1 MRLVRIAHSRDLD
14 PCRGTPSASRQT
26 SPNVAL
32 AARRRVVTPIVFG
45 TIVTALLLLAP
56 SMALAGEDTRDLFTR
71 LREDYGLLGGAVG
84 AFVGGLLTCATPCVY
99 PMIAITVSIFGAK
112 QAESRRQAILLSLSF
127 VLGIAVL
134 FTTLLVGAAL
144 TGSLFGSALQ
154 KWWVYVGIA
163 IVMAAMAAS
172 MFGAFELTLP
182 EGLMQRLSGVGG
194 VGYGGAF
201 ALGLVS
207 SLIAAPCTGPV
218 LTGVLL
224 WIGKTQSVVLGALV
238 GLMYSLGLG
247 LPFFLVGAFAV
258 GLPKGGKW
266 MVGVKSFFGTVLFVC
281 ALYFLRYAIPAM
293 TKVARHDTMFMV
305 AGAGA
310 ILFGIILGAI
320 HLDWSDDGKLVKLRK
335 GLGVFT
341 ATVGGFVLWVSIEL
355 PPESIAIAHENT
367 ANTPGS
373 SSANA
378 PAKPLLAW
386 EHSEKEALEKAQ
398 REKRPFMVDFTAD
411 WCGACKEFTKHTFSD
426 PRVMERC
433 GNFVAVKFDA
443 TDDEDPQVE
452 QVKKKYNVVGLP
464 TVVIFDSTGKEQKRF
479 TEFVP
484 ADKFLKAIEGIN

>member
-1 MRLVRIAHSRDLD
+1 MKPVRIVDCRDPETPERSR
-14 PCRGTPSASRQT
+14 CAKGQT
-26 SPNVAL
+26 SANVARFE
-32 AARRRVVTPIVFG
+32 RRISGAP
-45 TIVTALLLLAP
+45 LLLG
-56 SMALAGEDTRDLFTR
+56 ALVFALVLVSPTVASAAEDTRDLFTR

-84 AFVGGLLTCATPCVY
+84 AFIGGLLTCATPCVY

-112 QAESRRQAILLSLSF
+112 QAQSRRQAVLLSLSF
-127 VLGIAVL
+127 VMGIAVL

-144 TGSLFGSALQ
+144 TGSLFGAALQ
-154 KWWVYVGIA
+154 KWWVNAGIA
-163 IVMAAMAAS
+163 VVMAAMAAS

-182 EGLMQRLSGVGG
+182 DGLMQRLSGVGG

-266 MVGVKSFFGTVLFVC
+266 MVGVKSFFGTVLLVC

-293 TKVARHDTMFMV
+293 AQVARHDTMFMV

-310 ILFGIILGAI
+310 IVLGILLGAI
-320 HLDWSDDGKLVKLRK
+320 HLDWSDDGLLVKVRK
-335 GLGVFT
+335 ALGILV
-341 ATVGGFVLWVSIEL
+341 ATVGGFVLWVSIEQ
-355 PPESIAIAHENT
+355 PPEMPTAPIADAT
-367 ANTPGS
+367 TG
-373 SSANA
+373 
-378 PAKPLLAW
+378 AKRLLAW

-411 WCGACKEFTKHTFSD
+411 WCGACKELTKHTFSD
-426 PRVMERC
+426 PRVMEKC

-443 TDDEDPQVE
+443 TNDEDPQVE

-464 TVVIFDSTGKEQKRF
+464 TVVIFDSTGRERARF
-479 TEFVP
+479 TEFVS

>member
-1 MRLVRIAHSRDLD
+1 MLLLL
-14 PCRGTPSASRQT
+14 
-26 SPNVAL
+26 SPTMAL
-32 AARRRVVTPIVFG
+32 AA
-45 TIVTALLLLAP
+45 
-56 SMALAGEDTRDLFTR
+56 EDTRDLFTR
-71 LREDYGLLGGAVG
+71 LREDYGLVGGAVG
-84 AFVGGLLTCATPCVY
+84 AFIGGLLTCATPCVY

-112 QAESRRQAILLSLSF
+112 QAQSRRQAIFLSLAF
-127 VLGIAVL
+127 VMGIAVL

-154 KWWVYVGIA
+154 KWWVNAGIA
-163 IVMAAMAAS
+163 LVMAVMAAS

-266 MVGVKSFFGTVLFVC
+266 MVGVKSFFGTVLLVC

-293 TKVARHDTMFMV
+293 TKVARHDTMFML
-305 AGAGA
+305 AGGGA

-320 HLDWSDDGKLVKLRK
+320 HLDWNDEGALVKVRK
-335 GLGVFT
+335 GLGILA
-341 ATVGGFVLWVSIEL
+341 ATVGGFVLWVSIEM
-355 PPESIAIAHENT
+355 PPELPMVSV
-367 ANTPGS
+367 
-373 SSANA
+373 ANA
-378 PAKPLLAW
+378 ATATAGSEAPKQLLTW

-426 PRVMERC
+426 PRVMEKA

-443 TDDEDPQVE
+443 TDDEDPQVD

-464 TVVIFDSTGKEQKRF
+464 TVVIFDSTGKERTRF

>member
-1 MRLVRIAHSRDLD
+1 MML
-14 PCRGTPSASRQT
+14 
-26 SPNVAL
+26 
-32 AARRRVVTPIVFG
+32 G
-45 TIVTALLLLAP
+45 TILFALLLLSP
-56 SMALAGEDTRDLFTR
+56 SMAFAAEDTRDLFTR

-84 AFVGGLLTCATPCVY
+84 AFLGGLLTCLTPCVY
-99 PMIAITVSIFGAK
+99 PMIAITVSVFGAK
-112 QAESRRQAILLSLSF
+112 QAQSKRQAVLLSLSF
-127 VLGIAVL
+127 VMGIAVL

-154 KWWVYVGIA
+154 KWWVNAGIA

-218 LTGVLL
+218 LTGVIL

-238 GLMYSLGLG
+238 GLSYSLGLG

-266 MVGVKSFFGTVLFVC
+266 MVGVKSFFGTVLLVC

-293 TKVARHDTMFMV
+293 AKVARHDMTFMV
-305 AGAGA
+305 GGGAA
-310 ILFGIILGAI
+310 ILFGILLGAI
-320 HLDWSDDGKLVKLRK
+320 HLDWSDGGPIVKIRK
-335 GLGVFT
+335 ALGVLAAT
-341 ATVGGFVLWVSIEL
+341 AGGFVLWVSVEL
-355 PPESIAIAHENT
+355 PPEMPIQPVADVA
-367 ANTPGS
+367 ANGQ
-373 SSANA
+373 
-378 PAKPLLAW
+378 PAKPMLTW
-386 EHSEKEALEKAQ
+386 EHSEKEALEKAK

-426 PRVMERC
+426 PRVMEKT
-433 GNFVAVKFDA
+433 GSFVAVKFDA
-443 TDDEDPQVE
+443 TNDEDPQVE
-452 QVKKKYNVVGLP
+452 EVKKKYNVVGLP
-464 TVVIFDSTGKEQKRF
+464 TVVIYDSTGKERTRF

-484 ADKFLKAIEGIN
+484 AEKFLKAIEGIN

>member
-1 MRLVRIAHSRDLD
+1 MRIAHSRDLE
-14 PCRGTPSASRQT
+14 PGRRTPRASGQT
-26 SPNVAL
+26 LPNVAPN
-32 AARRRVVTPIVFG
+32 RRSIITPITLGV
-45 TIVTALLLLAP
+45 IVCALLLLAP
-56 SMALAGEDTRDLFTR
+56 TIALADEDTRDLFTR

-84 AFVGGLLTCATPCVY
+84 AFIGGLLTCATPCVY

-112 QAESRRQAILLSLSF
+112 QAESRRQAVLLSLSF
-127 VLGIAVL
+127 VMGIAVL

-144 TGSLFGSALQ
+144 TGGLFGSALQ
-154 KWWVYVGIA
+154 KWWVNAGIA

-266 MVGVKSFFGTVLFVC
+266 MVGVKSFFGTVLLVC

-293 TKVARHDTMFMV
+293 TKVARHDMMFMV

-310 ILFGIILGAI
+310 ILVGIILGAI
-320 HLDWSDDGKLVKLRK
+320 HLDWSDEGKLVKLRK
-335 GLGVFT
+335 GLGVLM

-355 PPESIAIAHENT
+355 PPVGPDDGHVTGPIPSGSASAT
-367 ANTPGS
+367 A
-373 SSANA
+373 
-378 PAKPLLAW
+378 AKPLLVW

-398 REKRPFMVDFTAD
+398 REKRPFMVDFTAE
-411 WCGACKEFTKHTFSD
+411 WCGACKEFTKHTFLD

-443 TDDEDPQVE
+443 TDDEDPQVD

-464 TVVIFDSTGKEQKRF
+464 TVVIFDSTGKERKRF

-484 ADKFLKAIEGIN
+484 AEKFLKAIEGID

>member
-1 MRLVRIAHSRDLD
+1 M
-14 PCRGTPSASRQT
+14 
-26 SPNVAL
+26 
-32 AARRRVVTPIVFG
+32 
-45 TIVTALLLLAP
+45 LLLLSPTLA
-56 SMALAGEDTRDLFTR
+56 MAAEDKRDLFTR

-112 QAESRRQAILLSLSF
+112 QAQSRRQAVLLSLSF
-127 VLGIAVL
+127 VMGIAVL

-154 KWWVYVGIA
+154 KWWVNVFIA
-163 IVMAAMAAS
+163 IVMGAMAAS

-218 LTGVLL
+218 LTGVIL
-224 WIGKTQSVVLGALV
+224 WIGKTHNVVLGALV
-238 GLMYSLGLG
+238 GFMFSLGLG

-266 MVGVKSFFGTVLFVC
+266 MVGVKSFFGTVLLVC

-293 TKVARHDTMFMV
+293 NKVARHDTMFMV

-320 HLDWSDDGKLVKLRK
+320 HLDWSDEGALVKVRK
-335 GLGVFT
+335 SLGILAAT
-341 ATVGGFVLWVSIEL
+341 AGGFVLWVSFEM
-355 PPESIAIAHENT
+355 PP
-367 ANTPGS
+367 PGF
-373 SSANA
+373 
-378 PAKPLLAW
+378 KWL
-386 EHSEKEALEKAQ
+386 HSEKEAVDIAQ
-398 REKRPFMVDFTAD
+398 QDKRPLMVDFTAD
-411 WCGACKEFTKHTFSD
+411 WCGACKEFAKHTFTD
-426 PRVMERC
+426 PRVMDKAV
-433 GNFVAVKFDA
+433 NFVALKFDA
-443 TDDEDPQVE
+443 TNDEDPQVE

-464 TVVIFDSTGKEQKRF
+464 TVVIFDSTGKERTRF

-484 ADKFLKAIEGIN
+484 ADKFLKAMEDIN

>member
-1 MRLVRIAHSRDLD
+1 MRIAPSRDLESLE
-14 PCRGTPSASRQT
+14 RTSRSSGQT
-26 SPNVAL
+26 SPNVARFEP
-32 AARRRVVTPIVFG
+32 RRSATPIFIGAV
-45 TIVTALLLLAP
+45 VCLLVLLAP
-56 SMALAGEDTRDLFTR
+56 TVASAAEDTRDLFTR

-84 AFVGGLLTCATPCVY
+84 AFIGGLLTCATPCVY

-112 QAESRRQAILLSLSF
+112 QAQSRRQAIFLSLAF
-127 VLGIAVL
+127 VMGIAVL

-154 KWWVYVGIA
+154 KWWVNVGIA

-266 MVGVKSFFGTVLFVC
+266 MVGVKSFFGTVLLVC
-281 ALYFLRYAIPAM
+281 ALYFLRYAIPTM
-293 TKVARHDTMFMV
+293 EKVARHDTMFMV

-310 ILFGIILGAI
+310 ILFGIIIGAI
-320 HLDWSDDGKLVKLRK
+320 HLDWSDEGTLIKPRK
-335 GLGVFT
+335 ILGILAAT
-341 ATVGGFVLWVSIEL
+341 AGGFVLWVSVEK
-355 PPESIAIAHENT
+355 PPE
-367 ANTPGS
+367 GS
-373 SSANA
+373 AA
-378 PAKPLLAW
+378 VADPDKPLLTW
-386 EHSEKEALEKAQ
+386 LHSEKEAAERAQ
-398 REKRPFMVDFTAD
+398 REKRPLMVDFTAT
-411 WCGACKEFTKHTFSD
+411 WCGACKELAKHTFAD
-426 PRVMERC
+426 QRVMERT
-433 GNFVAVKFDA
+433 GSFVAVKFDA

-464 TVVIFDSTGKEQKRF
+464 TVVVYDSNGKEYTRF

>member
-1 MRLVRIAHSRDLD
+1 MRIAPSRDLGSLE
-14 PCRGTPSASRQT
+14 RSTRSSGQT
-26 SPNVAL
+26 SPNVAPSEP
-32 AARRRVVTPIVFG
+32 RRSSTPMLVGAVVCL
-45 TIVTALLLLAP
+45 LLLLAP
-56 SMALAGEDTRDLFTR
+56 TMAFAAEDTRDLFTR
-71 LREDYGLLGGAVG
+71 LREDYGLVGGAVG
-84 AFVGGLLTCATPCVY
+84 AFIGGLLTCATPCVY

-112 QAESRRQAILLSLSF
+112 QAQSRKQAIFLSLAF
-127 VLGIAVL
+127 VMGIAVL

-154 KWWVYVGIA
+154 KWWVNVGIA

-258 GLPKGGKW
+258 GLPKGGAW
-266 MVGVKSFFGTVLFVC
+266 MVGVKSFFGTVLLVC

-293 TKVARHDTMFMV
+293 EKVARHDTMFMV
-305 AGAGA
+305 AGGAA
-310 ILFGIILGAI
+310 ILFGILLGAI
-320 HLDWSDDGKLVKLRK
+320 HLDWSDEGKLVKVRK
-335 GLGVFT
+335 GLGILA
-341 ATVGGFVLWVSIEL
+341 ATLGGFVLWVSVEM
-355 PPESIAIAHENT
+355 PPADAHVAVNSE
-367 ANTPGS
+367 
-373 SSANA
+373 
-378 PAKPLLAW
+378 KPLLKW
-386 EHSEKEALEKAQ
+386 EHSEKEAAERAA
-398 REKRPFMVDFTAD
+398 REKRPLMVDFTAT
-411 WCGACKEFTKHTFSD
+411 WCGACKELAKHTFAD
-426 PRVMERC
+426 PRVMERA

-464 TVVIFDSTGKEQKRF
+464 TVVVYDSTGKERTRF

-484 ADKFLKAIEGIN
+484 ADKFLQAIEGIN

>member
-1 MRLVRIAHSRDLD
+1 MGAVRIAHSRDLETLA
-14 PCRGTPSASRQT
+14 RTPRATGQT
-26 SPNVAL
+26 SPNVA
-32 AARRRVVTPIVFG
+32 RFEPRRVSAPILLGALVCM
-45 TIVTALLLLAP
+45 LLLLSP
-56 SMALAGEDTRDLFTR
+56 TMALAAEDTRDLFTR
-71 LREDYGLLGGAVG
+71 LREDYGLLGGAAG
-84 AFVGGLLTCATPCVY
+84 AFIGGLLTCATPCVY

-112 QAESRRQAILLSLSF
+112 QAQSRRQAILLSLSF
-127 VLGIAVL
+127 VMGIAVL

-154 KWWVYVGIA
+154 KWWVNVGIA
-163 IVMAAMAAS
+163 IVMGAMAAS

-218 LTGVLL
+218 LTGVIL
-224 WIGKTQSVVLGALV
+224 WIGKTQSVALGALV
-238 GLMYSLGLG
+238 GFMYSLGLG

-266 MVGVKSFFGTVLFVC
+266 MVGVKSFFGTVLLVC

-320 HLDWSDDGKLVKLRK
+320 HLDWSDEGPLVKVRK
-335 GLGVFT
+335 ALGILAAT
-341 ATVGGFVLWVSIEL
+341 AGGFVLWVSVEMPPVEPEHL
-355 PPESIAIAHENT
+355 PVAL
-367 ANTPGS
+367 GS
-373 SSANA
+373 SSASVPAA
-378 PAKPLLAW
+378 PKAFVW
-386 EHSEKEALEKAQ
+386 EHSEKEAHEKAE
-398 REKRPFMVDFTAD
+398 REKRPLMVDFTAD
-411 WCGACKEFTKHTFSD
+411 WCGACKEFAKHTFAD
-426 PRVMERC
+426 QRVVEK
-433 GNFVAVKFDA
+433 GANFVPLKFDA
-443 TDDEDPQVE
+443 TNDDDPQVD

-464 TVVIFDSTGKEQKRF
+464 TVVIFDSTGKERVRF

>member
-1 MRLVRIAHSRDLD
+1 VRIASSRDLESLE
-14 PCRGTPSASRQT
+14 RTPRSPGQT
-26 SPNVAL
+26 SSDVARFEP
-32 AARRRVVTPIVFG
+32 RRFAPPIILGVVVCL
-45 TIVTALLLLAP
+45 LLLLAP
-56 SMALAGEDTRDLFTR
+56 AMASAAEDTRDLFTR
-71 LREDYGLLGGAVG
+71 LREDYGLVGGAVG
-84 AFVGGLLTCATPCVY
+84 AFIGGLLTCATPCVY

-112 QAESRRQAILLSLSF
+112 EAQSRKQAVLLSLSF
-127 VLGIAVL
+127 VMGIAVL

-154 KWWVYVGIA
+154 KWWVNVGIA
-163 IVMAAMAAS
+163 LVMAAMAAS

-266 MVGVKSFFGTVLFVC
+266 MVGVKSFFGTVLLVC
-281 ALYFLRYAIPAM
+281 ALYFLRYAIPVM
-293 TKVARHDTMFMV
+293 EKVARHDTTFMV
-305 AGAGA
+305 AAGGA

-320 HLDWSDDGKLVKLRK
+320 HLDWSDEGTLVKPRK
-335 GLGVFT
+335 VLGILAAT
-341 ATVGGFVLWVSIEL
+341 AGGFILWVSVEK
-355 PPESIAIAHENT
+355 PPEASAAV
-367 ANTPGS
+367 AN
-373 SSANA
+373 
-378 PAKPLLAW
+378 PAKPLLTW
-386 EHSEKEALEKAQ
+386 EHSEKEAYERAQ
-398 REKRPFMVDFTAD
+398 REKRPLMVDFTAT
-411 WCGACKEFTKHTFSD
+411 WCGACKELAKHTFSD
-426 PRVMERC
+426 PRVMERA

-464 TVVIFDSTGKEQKRF
+464 TVVVYDSTGKERTRF

-484 ADKFLKAIEGIN
+484 ADKFLQAIEGIN

>member
-1 MRLVRIAHSRDLD
+1 MLLSPAVA
-14 PCRGTPSASRQT
+14 SA
-26 SPNVAL
+26 A
-32 AARRRVVTPIVFG
+32 
-45 TIVTALLLLAP
+45 
-56 SMALAGEDTRDLFTR
+56 EDTRDLFTK

-84 AFVGGLLTCATPCVY
+84 AFIGGLLTCATPCVY

-112 QAESRRQAILLSLSF
+112 QAQSRRQAVLLSLSF
-127 VLGIAVL
+127 VMGIAVL

-144 TGSLFGSALQ
+144 TGSLFGAALQ
-154 KWWVYVGIA
+154 KWWVNAGIA
-163 IVMAAMAAS
+163 LVMAAMAAS

-266 MVGVKSFFGTVLFVC
+266 MVGVKSFFGTVLLVC

-310 ILFGIILGAI
+310 ILFGIIIGAI
-320 HLDWSDDGKLVKLRK
+320 HLDWSDEGPLVKVRK
-335 GLGVFT
+335 ALGILAAT
-341 ATVGGFVLWVSIEL
+341 AGGYVLWVSIEL
-355 PPESIAIAHENT
+355 PPEMPVVPVAEAATNG
-367 ANTPGS
+367 NTP
-373 SSANA
+373 
-378 PAKPLLAW
+378 AKQLLTW

-426 PRVMERC
+426 PRVMEKA

-443 TDDEDPQVE
+443 TNDEDPQVE

-464 TVVIFDSTGKEQKRF
+464 TVVIYDSTGKERTRF

>member
-1 MRLVRIAHSRDLD
+1 MLVGA
-14 PCRGTPSASRQT
+14 
-26 SPNVAL
+26 
-32 AARRRVVTPIVFG
+32 VVC
-45 TIVTALLLLAP
+45 LLMLLAP
-56 SMALAGEDTRDLFTR
+56 AMAFAAEDTRDLFTR
-71 LREDYGLLGGAVG
+71 LREDYGLVGGAVG
-84 AFVGGLLTCATPCVY
+84 AFIGGLLTCATPCVY

-112 QAESRRQAILLSLSF
+112 QAQSRKQAILLSLAF
-127 VLGIAVL
+127 VMGIAVL

-154 KWWVYVGIA
+154 KWWVNVGIA

-258 GLPKGGKW
+258 GLPKGGAW
-266 MVGVKSFFGTVLFVC
+266 MVGVKSFFGTVLLVC

-293 TKVARHDTMFMV
+293 EKVARHDTMFMV
-305 AGAGA
+305 AGGAA

-320 HLDWSDDGKLVKLRK
+320 HLDWSDEGKLVKVRK
-335 GLGVFT
+335 GLGILAAT
-341 ATVGGFVLWVSIEL
+341 AGGFVLWVSVEM
-355 PPESIAIAHENT
+355 PPADAHVA
-367 ANTPGS
+367 AN
-373 SSANA
+373 
-378 PAKPLLAW
+378 PAKPLLTW
-386 EHSEKEALEKAQ
+386 EHSEKEAAERAA
-398 REKRPFMVDFTAD
+398 REKRPLMVDFTAT
-411 WCGACKEFTKHTFSD
+411 WCGACKELAKHTFSD
-426 PRVMERC
+426 PRVMERT

-464 TVVIFDSTGKEQKRF
+464 TVVVYDSTGKERTRF

-484 ADKFLKAIEGIN
+484 ADKFLQAIEGIN

>member
-1 MRLVRIAHSRDLD
+1 MAIVRIVHCRDLES
-14 PCRGTPSASRQT
+14 PSRTRFAPGQT
-26 SPNVAL
+26 SPNVARKGP
-32 AARRRVVTPIVFG
+32 RRSVAPILLG
-45 TIVTALLLLAP
+45 TLLCVLLLLSP
-56 SMALAGEDTRDLFTR
+56 ALASAAEDTRDMFTR
-71 LREDYGLLGGAVG
+71 WREDYGLVGGAVG
-84 AFVGGLLTCATPCVY
+84 AFIGGLLTCATPCVY

-112 QAESRRQAILLSLSF
+112 QAQSKRQAVLLSLSF
-127 VLGIAVL
+127 VMGIAVL

-144 TGSLFGSALQ
+144 TGSLFGAALQ
-154 KWWVYVGIA
+154 KWWVNALIA
-163 IVMAAMAAS
+163 VVMAAMAVS

-182 EGLMQRLSGVGG
+182 DGLMQRLSGVGG

-266 MVGVKSFFGTVLFVC
+266 MVSVKSFFGTVLLVC

-293 TKVARHDTMFMV
+293 AKVARHDTMFMV
-305 AGAGA
+305 AAGGA

-320 HLDWSDDGKLVKLRK
+320 HLDWSDEGPLVKIRK
-335 GLGVFT
+335 ALGIMAAT
-341 ATVGGFVLWVSIEL
+341 AGGFVLWISIEL
-355 PPESIAIAHENT
+355 PPAH
-367 ANTPGS
+367 
-373 SSANA
+373 
-378 PAKPLLAW
+378 LLEW
-386 EHSEKEALEKAQ
+386 EHSEKVALEKAQ
-398 REKRPFMVDFTAD
+398 SEKRPLMIDFTAT
-411 WCGACKEFTKHTFSD
+411 WCGACKELDKHTFSD
-426 PRVMERC
+426 PRVKEKC
-433 GNFVAVKFDA
+433 GNFIAVKFDA
-443 TDDEDPQVE
+443 TNDEDPQVE

-464 TVVIFDSTGKEQKRF
+464 TVVILDSTGKEWTRF

>member
-1 MRLVRIAHSRDLD
+1 MRIAHRRDLEAPGRM
-14 PCRGTPSASRQT
+14 PCADGQT
-26 SPNVAL
+26 SPNVAPREL
-32 AARRRVVTPIVFG
+32 RRSSTPMLLGLVVCM
-45 TIVTALLLLAP
+45 LLLLSP
-56 SMALAGEDTRDLFTR
+56 TMAFAAEDTRDLFTR
-71 LREDYGLLGGAVG
+71 LREDYGLVGGAVG

-112 QAESRRQAILLSLSF
+112 QAENRRQAILLSLSF
-127 VLGIAVL
+127 VMGIAVL

-154 KWWVYVGIA
+154 KWWVNAGIA
-163 IVMAAMAAS
+163 LVMGAMAAS

-266 MVGVKSFFGTVLFVC
+266 MVGVKSFFGTVLLVC

-293 TKVARHDTMFMV
+293 TKVARHDTTFMV
-305 AGAGA
+305 AGGAA
-310 ILFGIILGAI
+310 ILFGILLGAI
-320 HLDWSDDGKLVKLRK
+320 HLDWSDEGPLVKVRK
-335 GLGVFT
+335 ALGILAAT
-341 ATVGGFVLWVSIEL
+341 AGGFVLWVSIDL
-355 PPESIAIAHENT
+355 PPPEAIAIAHEPLPAGSASAT
-367 ANTPGS
+367 AV
-373 SSANA
+373 AAA
-378 PAKPLLAW
+378 PKAFVW
-386 EHSEKEALEKAQ
+386 EHSEKDAYAKAKN
-398 REKRPFMVDFTAD
+398 EKRPLMVDFTAD
-411 WCGACKEFTKHTFSD
+411 WCGACKEFAKHTFAD
-426 PRVMERC
+426 PRVIAK
-433 GNFVAVKFDA
+433 GANFVPLKFDA
-443 TDDEDPQVE
+443 TNDDDPQVE
-452 QVKKKYNVVGLP
+452 EVKKKYNVVGLP
-464 TVVIFDSTGKEQKRF
+464 TVVVFDSTGKERVRF

-484 ADKFLKAIEGIN
+484 AEKFLTAIEGIN

>member
-1 MRLVRIAHSRDLD
+1 VRIAPSRDLESLERTRRS
-14 PCRGTPSASRQT
+14 PGQT
-26 SPNVAL
+26 SPDVARFEP
-32 AARRRVVTPIVFG
+32 RRSAPPIILGVVVCL
-45 TIVTALLLLAP
+45 LLLLAP
-56 SMALAGEDTRDLFTR
+56 AMASAAEDTRDLFTR
-71 LREDYGLLGGAVG
+71 LREDYGLVGGAVG
-84 AFVGGLLTCATPCVY
+84 AFIGGLLTCATPCVY

-112 QAESRRQAILLSLSF
+112 EAQSRKQAVLLSLSF
-127 VLGIAVL
+127 VMGIAVL

-154 KWWVYVGIA
+154 KWWVNVGIA
-163 IVMAAMAAS
+163 VVMAAMAAS

-266 MVGVKSFFGTVLFVC
+266 MVGVKSFFGTVLLVC
-281 ALYFLRYAIPAM
+281 ALYFLRYAIPVM
-293 TKVARHDTMFMV
+293 EKVARHDTTFMV
-305 AGAGA
+305 AAGGA

-320 HLDWSDDGKLVKLRK
+320 HLDWNDEGPLVKPRK
-335 GLGVFT
+335 ALGILAAT
-341 ATVGGFVLWVSIEL
+341 AGGFILWVSVEM
-355 PPESIAIAHENT
+355 PPVMAQAEGT
-367 ANTPGS
+367 
-373 SSANA
+373 
-378 PAKPLLAW
+378 KQLLTW
-386 EHSEKEALEKAQ
+386 EHSEKEAYERAQ
-398 REKRPFMVDFTAD
+398 REKRPLMVDFTAT
-411 WCGACKEFTKHTFSD
+411 WCGACKELAKHTFSD
-426 PRVMERC
+426 PRVMEKA

-464 TVVIFDSTGKEQKRF
+464 TVVVYDSTGKERTRF

-484 ADKFLKAIEGIN
+484 ADKFLQAIEGIN